1 MHIMKIKG
9 SGKIPN
15 YLQIRDDNF
24 TLVAYFRADKLE
36 KGLKK
41 FSLEPYLLHV
51 EAIINDL
58 NYGEMKY
65 IENL

>member
-1 MHIMKIKG
+1 MKIKG
-9 SGKIPN
+9 SGKITN

-41 FSLEPYLLHV
+41 FSLESYFV
-51 EAIINDL
+51 QIEAIVNDL
-58 NYGEMKY
+58 KFGEMKY
-65 IENL
+65 VENL